1 MMSGHGSAELWD
13 AIRRAE
19 AEVADQPVEIV
30 HVLAP
35 DGSTLYRGTGTRDQ
49 VSAPR
54 DALTGTIV
62 IHNHPSGDSF
72 SRTDVRLLLEQKIA
86 HMRVVTR
93 DATHTLDL
101 PGGME
106 WEDVEGLVTIIM
118 DEVRDQ
124 HRALILA
131 GHLTY
136 EQSEQRRWHDVWTEV
151 AAIRGWAYRR
161 EPRTST

>member
-1 MMSGHGSAELWD
+1 VTFGQRPVELAE

-19 AEVADQPVEIV
+19 NDVASRLVEVV

-35 DGSTLYRGTGTRDQ
+35 DGSTLYRGAGTRDQ

-54 DALTGTIV
+54 GILTGAIV

-72 SRTDVRLLLEQKIA
+72 SRSDVHLLLERKIA
-86 HMRVVTR
+86 HMRVVTN
-93 DATHTLDL
+93 DAVYTLDL
-101 PGGME
+101 PADTE

-118 DEVRDQ
+118 DEVRER

-131 GHLTY
+131 GQLTY
-136 EQSEQRRWHDVWTEV
+136 EQSERRRWHDVWTEV
-151 AAIRGWAYRR
+151 AAIRGWAYLR
-161 EPRTST
+161 EPRMST